1 MGMSGGNKKGSL
13 NSEINVTPMV
23 DVMLVLL
30 VIFMITATTM
40 ANSAVDLDLPET
52 NAPTQDD
59 PAGRLT
65 LSISRSKQLFLGESQ
80 VTWVELEE
88 KLRANERVIKEKELY
103 IEADKD
109 LPYAVVVT
117 AMAAAQNAGVV
128 KLQMRTDPA
137 ANLDYGALDT
147 AAGPALTPAG
157 ADEPAPGAPA
167 KPSQNK

>member
-1 MGMSGGNKKGSL
+1 MGMSGGKKGSL

-40 ANSAVDLDLPET
+40 ANSAVDLDLPQT
-52 NAPTQDD
+52 NAATQDD

-65 LSISRSKQLFLGESQ
+65 LSISRTGELFLGQ
-80 VTWVELEE
+80 APVKWIELEE
-88 KLRANERVIKEKELY
+88 KLSANPRVITEKELY

-117 AMAAAQNAGVV
+117 AMAAAQNAGVI
-128 KLQMRTDPA
+128 KLQMRTDPG
-137 ANLDYGALDT
+137 ANLDYGTLDES
-147 AAGPALTPAG
+147 AGTGAG
-157 ADEPAPGAPA
+157 TGTQAIES
-167 KPSQNK
+167 K

>member
-1 MGMSGGNKKGSL
+1 MSGGKQKGSL

-30 VIFMITATTM
+30 VVFMITATTM

-65 LSISRSKQLFLGESQ
+65 LSISKTSQLFLGETP
-80 VTWVELEE
+80 VTWLELEE
-88 KLRANERVIKEKELY
+88 KLRANERVKKEKELY

-137 ANLDYGALDT
+137 ANLDYGSLDQ
-147 AAGPALTPAG
+147 AASSAADSAASAG
-157 ADEPAPGAPA
+157 GGDDKSG
-167 KPSQNK
+167 SN

>member
-1 MGMSGGNKKGSL
+1 MGMSGGKQKGSL

-30 VIFMITATTM
+30 VIFMITATTL
-40 ANSAVDLDLPET
+40 ANSAVDLDLPKT
-52 NAPTQDD
+52 NAATQDD

-65 LSISRSKQLFLGESQ
+65 LSISRTSHLFLGETPVSWQ
-80 VTWVELEE
+80 ELEE
-88 KLRANERVIKEKELY
+88 KLRANERIKKEQELY

-137 ANLDYGALDT
+137 ANLDYGALDKAAGT
-147 AAGPALTPAG
+147 AADG
-157 ADEPAPGAPA
+157 ASEEPA
-167 KPSQNK
+167 QTN

>member
-1 MGMSGGNKKGSL
+1 MGMSGGHKGNL

-40 ANSAVDLDLPET
+40 ANSAVELDLPET

-65 LSISRSKQLFLGESQ
+65 LSISKKKELFLGK
-80 VTWVELEE
+80 TRINWVDLED
-88 KLRANERVIKEKELY
+88 KLRANERVRKEKELY

-109 LPYAVVVT
+109 LPYSVVVT

-137 ANLDYGALDT
+137 ANLDYSHLDKSI
-147 AAGPALTPAG
+147 
-157 ADEPAPGAPA
+157 EAP
-167 KPSQNK
+167 

>member
-1 MGMSGGNKKGSL
+1 
-13 NSEINVTPMV
+13 
-23 DVMLVLL
+23 
-30 VIFMITATTM
+30 M
-40 ANSAVDLDLPET
+40 ANSAVDLNLPET

-65 LSISRSKQLFLGESQ
+65 LSISRTSQLFIGETQ
-80 VTWVELEE
+80 VSWVELEE

-137 ANLDYGALDT
+137 ANLDYGSLDET
-147 AAGPALTPAG
+147 AAAAG
-157 ADEPAPGAPA
+157 AAGEPGTPA
-167 KPSQNK
+167 KPAQNN

>member
-1 MGMSGGNKKGSL
+1 MSGGKQKGSL

-40 ANSAVDLDLPET
+40 ANSAVDLNLPET

-65 LSISRSKQLFLGESQ
+65 LRIKKTKELFIGETQ
-80 VTWVELEE
+80 VSWAELEE
-88 KLRANERVIKEKELY
+88 KLRANERVKKEKELY

-137 ANLDYGALDT
+137 ANLDYGALDK
-147 AAGPALTPAG
+147 AAGLPADGAAVDGAALKPA
-157 ADEPAPGAPA
+157 
-167 KPSQNK
+167 QNN

>member
-1 MGMSGGNKKGSL
+1 MGMSGGKKGSL

-30 VIFMITATTM
+30 VIFMITATTL
-40 ANSAVDLDLPET
+40 ANSAVELDLPET
-52 NAPTQDD
+52 NAAVQDD

-65 LSISRSKQLFLGESQ
+65 LSIDKRSKLFLGESAVSWQ
-80 VTWVELEE
+80 ELED
-88 KLRANERVIKEKELY
+88 KLRANERVQKEKELY

-137 ANLDYGALDT
+137 ANLDYGMLDEAT
-147 AAGPALTPAG
+147 GSGAEPAG
-157 ADEPAPGAPA
+157 GATTGGTAEPG
-167 KPSQNK
+167 SN

>member
-1 MGMSGGNKKGSL
+1 MGMSGGNKGSL

-65 LSISRSKQLFLGESQ
+65 LSISKSSQLFLGETP
-80 VTWVELEE
+80 VTWIELEE
-88 KLRANERVIKEKELY
+88 KLRANERVKKEKELY

-137 ANLDYGALDT
+137 ANLDYGALDK
-147 AAGPALTPAG
+147 AAGANS
-157 ADEPAPGAPA
+157 EPGAAPDPA
-167 KPSQNK
+167 QNN

>member
-1 MGMSGGNKKGSL
+1 MGMSGGNKGSL

-65 LSISRSKQLFLGESQ
+65 LSISKSSQLFLGETP
-80 VTWVELEE
+80 VTWIELEE
-88 KLRANERVIKEKELY
+88 KLRANERVKKEKELY

-137 ANLDYGALDT
+137 ANLDYGALDK
-147 AAGPALTPAG
+147 AASANS
-157 ADEPAPGAPA
+157 EPGAAPDPA
-167 KPSQNK
+167 QNN

>member
-1 MGMSGGNKKGSL
+1 MGMSGGSKKGSL

-52 NAPTQDD
+52 NAITQDD

-65 LSISRSKQLFLGESQ
+65 LSISKTKQLFLGTTQ
-80 VTWVELEE
+80 VKWTELED
-88 KLRANERVIKEKELY
+88 KLAANPRVIKERELY

-117 AMAAAQNAGVV
+117 AMAAAQNAGVI
-128 KLQMRTDPA
+128 KLQMRTDSN
-137 ANLDYGALDT
+137 ANLDYGSLDQ
-147 AAGPALTPAG
+147 AAGPV
-157 ADEPAPGAPA
+157 EPS
-167 KPSQNK
+167 KTE

>member
-1 MGMSGGNKKGSL
+1 MGMSGGQKKGTL

-40 ANSAVDLDLPET
+40 ASSAVDLDLPET

-65 LSISRSKQLFLGESQ
+65 LSISKSAELFLGKTQ
-80 VTWVELEE
+80 VRWVELEE
-88 KLRANERVIKEKELY
+88 KLRANERVQTEKELY

-117 AMAAAQNAGVV
+117 AMAAAQNAGVI
-128 KLQMRTDPA
+128 KLQMRTDPE
-137 ANLDYGALDT
+137 ANLDYATLDAPT
-147 AAGPALTPAG
+147 GDQPAG
-157 ADEPAPGAPA
+157 EPDTP
-167 KPSQNK
+167 KPKQ

>member
-1 MGMSGGNKKGSL
+1 MAMTGGHNKGSL

-30 VIFMITATTM
+30 VVFMITATTM
-40 ANSAVDLDLPET
+40 ANSAVDLDLPQT

-59 PAGRLT
+59 PTGRLT
-65 LSISRSKQLFLGESQ
+65 LSISKTSQLFLGETQ
-80 VTWVELEE
+80 VSWAELED

-117 AMAAAQNAGVV
+117 AMAAAQNAGVA

-137 ANLDYGALDT
+137 ANLDYGALDKV
-147 AAGPALTPAG
+147 AGPVSDG
-157 ADEPAPGAPA
+157 AAP
-167 KPSQNK
+167 KPDQTK

>member
-40 ANSAVDLDLPET
+40 ANSAVDLNLPET

-65 LSISRSKQLFLGESQ
+65 LSISRTSQLFIGETQ
-80 VTWVELEE
+80 VSWVELEE
-88 KLRANERVIKEKELY
+88 KLRANERVINEKELY

-137 ANLDYGALDT
+137 ANLDYGSLDET
-147 AAGPALTPAG
+147 AAAAAASG
-157 ADEPAPGAPA
+157 EPGTPA
-167 KPSQNK
+167 KPAQNN

>member
-1 MGMSGGNKKGSL
+1 MAMSGGSQNKGSL

-30 VIFMITATTM
+30 VIFMITATTL

-65 LSISRSKQLFLGESQ
+65 LSISKDAKLFLGQ
-80 VTWVELEE
+80 TPVTWVELEE
-88 KLRANERVIKEKELY
+88 KLSANERVKKEKELY

-109 LPYAVVVT
+109 LPYSVVVT
-117 AMAAAQNAGVV
+117 AMAAAQNAGVI
-128 KLQMRTDPA
+128 KLQMRTDPE
-137 ANLDYGALDT
+137 ANLDYSSLDKT
-147 AAGPALTPAG
+147 GAG
-157 ADEPAPGAPA
+157 AEPEAVTPP
-167 KPSQNK
+167 K